1 MLGVV
6 GLVLGAT
13 CCGTIAFVF
22 VVAFGG
28 MMDPLFYK
36 IRLSIIWGLVVVSLG
51 RL

>member
-1 MLGVV
+1 M
-6 GLVLGAT
+6 GLVLDAA
-13 CCGTIAFVF
+13 CCGAIAFVF
-22 VVAFGG
+22 VVLFGG